1 MPLRHLPTKP
11 TLSPSPTRVFPKA
24 QLLLMLSTAMS
35 FNLAPLA
42 THAAPA
48 EESVA
53 IRTYQ
58 ISAGPLLP
66 TINQFASEAGIA
78 LTFDANALQNETSP
92 GVQGRYTVDEGLR
105 QVLAA
110 SSWQARRSA
119 NGAYVLERKSA
130 PRSSGDV
137 TLAPVTVTASSL
149 ASTENSGNYGGHTT
163 SVFKGETSIRQT
175 PQPVTII
182 SRQFIDDRDMPDL
195 HDVMQNTPGVTVDYT
210 DSERVTYYSRG
221 FQIDSL
227 QIDGLNVYQ
236 SGSTFIQ
243 PDTAVLDR
251 VEVLRGAAGILRG
264 SGNPSATVNL
274 VRKRPTP
281 EFQAGVKLMTGSWDR
296 NRVEA
301 DISSPL
307 NESGS
312 LRGRVVA
319 VLDNKDFFQD
329 AREEKRRV
337 FYGVLEAD
345 LTDNTTLTASFQHT
359 ELKATGAWG
368 GLPRD
373 FDGSSL
379 HFSRDT
385 YLGAA
390 WNHWNRY
397 NQQASLELEHR
408 FDNDWKVKA
417 SAANTRFRYF
427 DGGFKQSYITRAGTT
442 NPYLYNVTTSVYP
455 DSASDQNALAL
466 VADGPLTVLGR
477 KHHLTV
483 GLESNYTR
491 TTGSSGY
498 FNLGPLNNVDIRDW
512 NPYTS
517 YPEPTD
523 ETAGTYYK
531 ATNNIVKQQAAYAVG
546 RISVTD
552 PLTVLLG
559 ARATWWD
566 YKVPGDSD
574 SNYSIDREITPYVGL
589 IYDLNDNFSL
599 YSSYSE
605 IFVPQDAYD
614 ATGNLLDPITGED
627 YEAGLKGEFLDG
639 RLNFSA
645 SVFRINNTGRAM
657 DDANSANP
665 CLPNYPNGYCK
676 VAGGKTR
683 SQGWELELTGEIT
696 PNWHIMAGYTNTQTK
711 YVRDASD
718 TNIGQPIRTLD
729 PRHLLRLFTTY
740 RFPGALHGLTIGG
753 GVQAQSSTYATSRG
767 IEARQ
772 GGYAVYNLMAAYDFN
787 ENVRLQLNVNNV
799 FDKVYY
805 RKVDATGISNY
816 YGDPRNFMLSLGLRM

>member
-1 MPLRHLPTKP
+1 
-11 TLSPSPTRVFPKA
+11 
-24 QLLLMLSTAMS
+24 MLSAAMS

-42 THAAPA
+42 SHAAPA
-48 EESVA
+48 TESVA
-53 IRTYQ
+53 VRAYQ
-58 ISAGPLLP
+58 IAAGPLLP

-105 QVLAA
+105 QILAA
-110 SSWQARRSA
+110 SSWQARRST
-119 NGAYVLERKSA
+119 NGAYVLERKPA

-307 NESGS
+307 NESGT

-345 LTDNTTLTASFQHT
+345 LTDDTTLTASFQHT

-427 DGGFKQSYITRAGTT
+427 DGGFKQSYITRASTT

-498 FNLGPLNNVDIRDW
+498 FNLGPLNNVDIRNWD
-512 NPYTS
+512 PYTS

-523 ETAGTYYK
+523 ETAGTYYE

-589 IYDLNDNFSL
+589 VYDLNDNFSL

-614 ATGNLLDPITGED
+614 STGNLLDPITGED

-799 FDKVYY
+799 FDKEYY

>member
-1 MPLRHLPTKP
+1 M
-11 TLSPSPTRVFPKA
+11 A
-24 QLLLMLSTAMS
+24 
-35 FNLAPLA
+35 FNVAPLA
-42 THAAPA
+42 VHAATA
-48 EESVA
+48 TESVA
-53 IRTYQ
+53 VRTYHVA
-58 ISAGPLLP
+58 AGPLLP
-66 TINQFASEAGIA
+66 AINQFASEAGIA

-110 SSWQARRSA
+110 SNWQARRSA
-119 NGAYVLERKSA
+119 NGAYVLERKPA

-307 NESGS
+307 NESGT

-427 DGGFKQSYITRAGTT
+427 DGGFKQSYITRASTT

-512 NPYTS
+512 DPYSS

-523 ETAGTYYK
+523 ETAGTYYE

-599 YSSYSE
+599 YGSYSE

-614 ATGNLLDPITGED
+614 STGNLLDPITGED

>member
-1 MPLRHLPTKP
+1 
-11 TLSPSPTRVFPKA
+11 
-24 QLLLMLSTAMS
+24 MS

>member
-1 MPLRHLPTKP
+1 
-11 TLSPSPTRVFPKA
+11 
-24 QLLLMLSTAMS
+24 MLSTAMS

-48 EESVA
+48 AEAVA
-53 IRTYQ
+53 VRTYQ
-58 ISAGPLLP
+58 VAAGPLLP
-66 TINQFASEAGIA
+66 AINQFASEAGIA

-105 QVLAA
+105 RVLAA

-119 NGAYVLERKSA
+119 NGAYVLERKPA

-137 TLAPVTVTASSL
+137 TLAPVTVTASSM

-427 DGGFKQSYITRAGTT
+427 DGGFKQSYITRASTT

-466 VADGPLTVLGR
+466 VADGPLTAFGR

-498 FNLGPLNNVDIRDW
+498 FNLGPLSNVDIRDW
-512 NPYTS
+512 DPYTS

-523 ETAGTYYK
+523 ETAGSYYE

-552 PLTVLLG
+552 PLTLLLG

-740 RFPGALHGLTIGG
+740 RFPGTLHGLTIGG

-772 GGYAVYNLMAAYDFN
+772 GGYAVYNLMASYDFN

>member
-1 MPLRHLPTKP
+1 
-11 TLSPSPTRVFPKA
+11 
-24 QLLLMLSTAMS
+24 MLSTAMS

-48 EESVA
+48 AESVA
-53 IRTYQ
+53 VRTYQ
-58 ISAGPLLP
+58 VAAGPLLP
-66 TINQFASEAGIA
+66 AINQFASEAGIA

-105 QVLAA
+105 RVLAA

-119 NGAYVLERKSA
+119 NGAYVLERKPA

-137 TLAPVTVTASSL
+137 TLAPVTVTASSM

-427 DGGFKQSYITRAGTT
+427 DGGFKQSYITRASTT

-466 VADGPLTVLGR
+466 VADGPLTAFGR

-498 FNLGPLNNVDIRDW
+498 FNLGPLSNIDIRDW
-512 NPYTS
+512 DPYTS

-523 ETAGTYYK
+523 ETAGTYYE

-740 RFPGALHGLTIGG
+740 RFPGTLHGLTIGG
-753 GVQAQSSTYATSRG
+753 GVQAQSSTYATSQG

-772 GGYAVYNLMAAYDFN
+772 GGYAVYNLMASYDFN